1 MSYCNYEDVQY
12 NTIQYSMVEEDKEDK
27 ENQGFISNAPLN
39 VKYTDCN
46 TIE

>member
-12 NTIQYSMVEEDKEDK
+12 NTIQYSMVEEDKE
-27 ENQGFISNAPLN
+27 NQGFISNAPLD